1 MSAPP
6 QAAII
11 IRADRVAMFE
21 KRHPWVFSRAVE
33 AVHGDPADG
42 DIVDLRAPD
51 GAFLARAY
59 WNSQSQ
65 IRAHVLTWGADQPVD
80 EAFWRARLA
89 RAIRSRDGLP
99 TSARPAIRLV
109 NAESDGLPG
118 LIVDRYAGWLV
129 LQALTMGIEH
139 RKAMIVGLL
148 HDLLPDIQGIYERSD
163 VDIRDKEGLPPATG
177 LLAGEAPP
185 LLIEIDEDGHLYLV
199 DVRHGHKTGMY
210 IDQRANRNVLARWVR
225 ALPGAEVLN
234 AFSYTGGFAIA
245 ALKAG
250 AAHVVNIDSS
260 ADALALAARHVSL
273 NGLDAAAAEYVT
285 GDVFHVLREYRSAGR
300 QFDAIILDPP
310 KFAHNQGQI
319 VRACRGYKDINL
331 LAFQLLRPGGL
342 LLTCSC
348 SGLVDAD
355 LFQKV
360 VFGALVDAKR
370 EAQVLER
377 LGAGPDHPVAL
388 TFPEGAYLKGLLCRV
403 W

>member
-1 MSAPP
+1 MNASLQP
-6 QAAII
+6 AIV
-11 IRADRVAMFE
+11 IRANRAAMFE

-33 AVHGDPADG
+33 AVQGDPADG

-51 GAFLARAY
+51 GAFLARGY

-65 IRAHVLTWGADQPVD
+65 IRIHVLTWDADQATD
-80 EAFWRARLA
+80 TAFWRARLA
-89 RAIRSRDGLP
+89 RAIRSRDLLP
-99 TSARPAIRLV
+99 ASARPAVRLV

-129 LQALTMGIEH
+129 LQALTMGIER
-139 RKAMIVGLL
+139 RKAMIVELL
-148 HDLLPDIQGIYERSD
+148 RELLPDIQGIYERSD
-163 VDIRDKEGLPPATG
+163 VDVREKEGLPLATG
-177 LLAGEAPP
+177 LLDGEEPP
-185 LLIEIDEDGHLYLV
+185 LLIEIDEDGRLYLV

-210 IDQRANRNVLARWVR
+210 IDQRTNRNVLERWLR

-234 AFSYTGGFAIA
+234 AFSYTGGFAVA
-245 ALKAG
+245 ALRAG

-260 ADALALAARHVSL
+260 ADVLGLAARHITL
-273 NGLDAAAAEYVT
+273 NGLDVSAAEYVT
-285 GDVFHVLREYRSAGR
+285 GDVFHLLREFRTTGR

-310 KFAHNQGQI
+310 KFAHSQGQV

-348 SGLVDAD
+348 SGLVDGD

-370 EAQVLER
+370 EAQALER
-377 LGAGPDHPVAL
+377 LAAGPDHPVAL